1 MAVNQEDLDFKF
13 PHEEDSNP
21 KNHADFE
28 IEIEDDTPPED
39 QCRKPSDPEKVKKL
53 EVEVDDLDKYSK
65 DAKDKLIR
73 MKRVWND
80 ERRARELAERQEQA
94 AIEAAR
100 QLYAEN
106 QRIRELVNSK
116 AAEYQENQ
124 KETANIQLKA
134 AKKEFKDAY
143 EAGDSDAMAEAQEKM
158 TKLQV
163 ELDSIKKGKIE
174 KSLQE
179 DFGGVQPRQQEQYVA
194 PAQTPRA
201 PRLDPRVEEWQ
212 GDNPWFG
219 QDRVMTSTALG
230 VHEDLREKYG
240 DRYVGSE
247 EYYAELDK
255 TMRKR
260 FPDYFEEEYQ
270 EERPEPKADKPK
282 AKPATVVA
290 SAARTTS
297 PKRVRLTQSQVSIA
311 KKLGLT
317 PEQYVRELLKLEA

>member
-1 MAVNQEDLDFKF
+1 MAVNKDDLDFKF
-13 PHEEDSNP
+13 PDEQEETKDEI
-21 KNHADFE
+21 E
-28 IEIEDDTPPED
+28 IEIEDDTPEED
-39 QCRKPSDPEKVKKL
+39 QGRGPADPKQVKKL

-80 ERRARELAERQEQA
+80 ERRAREQAEREQHA

-106 QRIRELVNSK
+106 RRIKEIVNSK
-116 AAEYQENQ
+116 ATEYQEALKNTT
-124 KETANIQLKA
+124 EIQLKA

-158 TKLQV
+158 TRLQV
-163 ELDSIKKGKIE
+163 ELNGVNTGKVE
-174 KSLQE
+174 RSLQE
-179 DFGGVQPRQQEQYVA
+179 DFGGVQPQQQDQYVA
-194 PAQTPRA
+194 PAPVQAT
-201 PRLDPRVEEWQ
+201 RLDPRVQEWQ
-212 GDNPWFG
+212 EENKWFG

-230 VHEDLREKYG
+230 VHEDLRERYG

-260 FPDYFEEEYQ
+260 FPDYFEEEGQ
-270 EERPEPKADKPK
+270 EERPAPKADKPK